1 MHKHLP
7 HAANF
12 IPVSKLETLGNIIPG
27 VSIKNTKGSSETL
40 ILVSR
45 ALVTPGLLPTRSGF
59 PATKLWWITHFLSVF
74 TFSLYKIPLILR
86 LPLLM
91 MLISEDLPTFGTPIT
106 RTFESGAN
114 CLWNRSLFDR
124 RSIAV
129 GKTYIRNSLLT
140 IRFELFKPEWKRN
153 SGNSRPRVPLIKFL

>member
-59 PATKLWWITHFLSVF
+59 PEKKTLVNDTFPFSIHVFIVYHTFDFEIATSDDID
-74 TFSLYKIPLILR
+74 
-86 LPLLM
+86 
-91 MLISEDLPTFGTPIT
+91 E
-106 RTFESGAN
+106 
-114 CLWNRSLFDR
+114 
-124 RSIAV
+124 
-129 GKTYIRNSLLT
+129 
-140 IRFELFKPEWKRN
+140 
-153 SGNSRPRVPLIKFL
+153 